1 MLDLRVKLP
10 PQEAARLID
19 TQFTAHAI
27 SALRIDSQL
36 RAKDGKEAILLVYEK
51 YFMRNSSRAT
61 LTVMLDNL
69 DGVTTVH
76 AVGSGGGQNALL
88 GFDWGAKDDLIYQVE
103 KALREYIITKQGGTQ
118 TC

>member
-10 PQEAARLID
+10 PQEAAKLID

-27 SALRIDSQL
+27 SAERIDSQL
-36 RAKDGKEAILLVYEK
+36 RERDGKQCILLVYEK

-69 DGVTTVH
+69 DGITTVH
-76 AVGSGGGQNALL
+76 AVGSGGGQNALFN
-88 GFDWGAKDDLIYQVE
+88 FDWGAKDDLIYQVE
-103 KALREYIITKQGGTQ
+103 KALQGHLV
-118 TC
+118 